1 MNMKNIEETA
11 KETENTALDERKSEA
26 SAHPDEDVKQV
37 VDFALEAGRILL
49 KNGGEIFRVEETITR
64 ICQHFGVEHVDIFT
78 LSHGIFVS
86 AENETG
92 DVYTRVKHIPLSGA
106 HLGIVAEVNE
116 LSRQI
121 AEGKVTICE
130 AKGRLEKI
138 ERTPPSRA
146 RFQVLGAGIG
156 AACFGYL
163 MGATLT
169 ESVVTFFIG
178 CLVYLWVLLAKR
190 CQLSKIVINI
200 AGGILLTLCAI
211 FATHLSTAD
220 MVLGLQGM
228 IIGAIMPLIPG
239 MAFTNAIRDIADS
252 DFLSG
257 TVRMMDALMVFVYI
271 AVGVG
276 IVLMTYNNMTG
287 GFIL

>member
-1 MNMKNIEETA
+1 MEIEKIEN
-11 KETENTALDERKSEA
+11 KKMTESE
-26 SAHPDEDVKQV
+26 SFTQSDGNVKQV

-86 AENETG
+86 AENEKG

-121 AEGKVTICE
+121 AEGKVTIAE
-130 AKGRLEKI
+130 AKEYLAKI
-138 ERTPPSRA
+138 DHTPPSRA
-146 RFQVLGAGIG
+146 RAQVLGAGMG
-156 AACFGYL
+156 AACFGFL

-169 ESVVTFFIG
+169 ESFVTFFIG
-178 CLVYLWVLLAKR
+178 CFVYLWVLLAKR
-190 CQLSKIVINI
+190 CHLSKIIINI
-200 AGGILLTLCAI
+200 VGGIFITLCAI
-211 FATHLSTAD
+211 VTRQIFPS
-220 MVLGLQGM
+220 VLLRLDGM

-276 IVLMTYNNMTG
+276 IVLITYNNITG

>member
-1 MNMKNIEETA
+1 MEIEKIEDEKRT
-11 KETENTALDERKSEA
+11 ETETSTQSDSN
-26 SAHPDEDVKQV
+26 VKQV

-86 AENETG
+86 AENEKG

-121 AEGKVTICE
+121 AEGKVTISE
-130 AKGRLEKI
+130 AKEYLEEI
-138 ERTPPSRA
+138 DRIPPSRA
-146 RFQVLGAGIG
+146 RAQVLGAGVG

-169 ESVVTFFIG
+169 ESLVTFFIG
-178 CLVYLWVLLAKR
+178 CFVYLWVLLAKR
-190 CQLSKIVINI
+190 FHLSKIIINI
-200 AGGILLTLCAI
+200 FGG
-211 FATHLSTAD
+211 LS
-220 MVLGLQGM
+220 
-228 IIGAIMPLIPG
+228 LIH
-239 MAFTNAIRDIADS
+239 I
-252 DFLSG
+252 
-257 TVRMMDALMVFVYI
+257 
-271 AVGVG
+271 
-276 IVLMTYNNMTG
+276 
-287 GFIL
+287 

>member
-1 MNMKNIEETA
+1 MDIEKA
-11 KETENTALDERKSEA
+11 KETEEEFTPSDS
-26 SAHPDEDVKQV
+26 SVKQV

-64 ICQHFGVEHVDIFT
+64 ICQNFGVEHVDIFT

-86 AENETG
+86 AENEKG

-121 AEGKVTICE
+121 AENKVTIHE
-130 AKGRLEKI
+130 AKERLEEI
-138 ERTPPSRA
+138 DRTPPSRA
-146 RFQVLGAGIG
+146 RTQVLGAGMG
-156 AACFGYL
+156 AACFGFL

-169 ESVVTFFIG
+169 ESIVTFFIG
-178 CLVYLWVLLAKR
+178 CLVYMWVILAKHWH
-190 CQLSKIVINI
+190 LSKIIINI
-200 AGGILLTLCAI
+200 LGGILITLCAI
-211 FATHLSTAD
+211 LANHFSTLST
-220 MVLGLQGM
+220 VLRLDGM
-228 IIGAIMPLIPG
+228 IIGAIMPLVPG

-276 IVLMTYNNMTG
+276 IVLITYSNMTG
-287 GFIL
+287 GFVL

>member
-1 MNMKNIEETA
+1 MDMKKVEDI
-11 KETENTALDERKSEA
+11 KEMAAENDTQSDSN
-26 SAHPDEDVKQV
+26 VKQV
-37 VDFALEAGRILL
+37 VDCALEAGRILL
-49 KNGGEIFRVEETITR
+49 RNGGEIFRVEETITR

-86 AENETG
+86 AENEKG
-92 DVYTRVKHIPLSGA
+92 DAYTKVKHIPLSGA

-121 AEGKVTICE
+121 AEGKVTISE
-130 AKGRLEKI
+130 AEERLRDI
-138 ERTPPSRA
+138 DRIPSSPSE
-146 RFQVLGAGIG
+146 FQIFGGGVA
-156 AACFGYL
+156 AACYGFL
-163 MGATLT
+163 MGANLT
-169 ESVVTFFIG
+169 ESVVAFCIG
-178 CLVYLWVLLAKR
+178 CFVQAWALLAKR
-190 CQLSKIVINI
+190 FRLSKIVVNI
-200 AGGILLTLCAI
+200 AGGMLIMFLALLARRI
-211 FATHLSTAD
+211 ATMS
-220 MVLGLQGM
+220 VLRLDGI

-239 MAFTNAIRDIADS
+239 LAFTNAIRDIADS

-276 IVLMTYNNMTG
+276 IVLITFNNMTG

>member
-1 MNMKNIEETA
+1 MDIEKEKDA
-11 KETENTALDERKSEA
+11 KQNETESFTPSE
-26 SAHPDEDVKQV
+26 SNVKQV

-86 AENETG
+86 AENEEG

-121 AEGKVTICE
+121 SENKVTISE
-130 AKGRLEKI
+130 AKEQLKKI
-138 ERTPPSRA
+138 DQTPPSRA
-146 RFQVLGAGIG
+146 RTQVLGAGMG
-156 AACFGYL
+156 AACFGFL

-169 ESVVTFFIG
+169 ESIVTFFIG
-178 CLVYLWVLLAKR
+178 CFVYLWVILAKH
-190 CQLSKIVINI
+190 CHLSKIIINI
-200 AGGILLTLCAI
+200 IGGILITLCAI
-211 FATHLSTAD
+211 FANHFSTAD
-220 MVLGLQGM
+220 AVLRLDGM
-228 IIGAIMPLIPG
+228 IIGGIMPLVPG
-239 MAFTNAIRDIADS
+239 MAFTNAIRDVADS

-257 TVRMMDALMVFVYI
+257 TVRMMDALKVFVYI

-276 IVLMTYNNMTG
+276 IVLITYSNMTG

>member
-1 MNMKNIEETA
+1 MDIEKEKDA
-11 KETENTALDERKSEA
+11 KQNETESFTPSE
-26 SAHPDEDVKQV
+26 SNVKQV

-86 AENETG
+86 AENEEG

-121 AEGKVTICE
+121 SENKVTISE
-130 AKGRLEKI
+130 AKEQLKKI
-138 ERTPPSRA
+138 DQTPPSRA
-146 RFQVLGAGIG
+146 RTQVLGAGMG
-156 AACFGYL
+156 AACFGFL

-169 ESVVTFFIG
+169 ESIVTFFIG
-178 CLVYLWVLLAKR
+178 CFVYLWVILAKH
-190 CQLSKIVINI
+190 CHLSKIIINI
-200 AGGILLTLCAI
+200 IGGILITLCAI
-211 FATHLSTAD
+211 FANHFSTAD
-220 MVLGLQGM
+220 AVLRLDGM
-228 IIGAIMPLIPG
+228 IIGGIMPLVPG
-239 MAFTNAIRDIADS
+239 MAFTNAIRDVADS

-276 IVLMTYNNMTG
+276 IVLITYSNMTG